1 MNNVYSVN
9 AVKKIKGHD
18 GQGYSANLL
27 KNGKKIAEVFDD
39 GWGGELQVTWLDSQN
54 KAQVTKMGY
63 QDKPITYTGTAEE
76 AEFEAYVMT
85 LPKIPA
91 QDGMPEMYTSSHI
104 VIDELANNQLMLK
117 QLSTY
122 MKKNFTIKCSDGKIL
137 TWGINDKQP
146 VDVIKKYVMK
156 THPDCQ
162 IINDLQIDQALKV
175 FEENN
180 LIG

>member
-1 MNNVYSVN
+1 MDNIYSAN

-18 GQGYSANLL
+18 GAGYTANLL

-39 GWGGELQVTWLDSQN
+39 GWGGELQITWLDSKN
-54 KAQVTKMGY
+54 KAQVTKLNY
-63 QDKPITYTGTAEE
+63 KDELFTYTGTQEE

-91 QDGMPEMYTSSHI
+91 KDGLPEMNTSSHI
-104 VIDELANNQLMLK
+104 VIDELVNNQIMLK
-117 QLSTY
+117 HLANY

-137 TWGINDKQP
+137 TWGINAKQP
-146 VDVIKKYVMK
+146 VEVIKNYVMK
-156 THPDCQ
+156 THPDCE
-162 IINDLQIDQALKV
+162 IINDLQIEKALKV